1 MLVLLKIAYVRKYTW
16 SELRTLAWKTP
27 QKAAKAREDVKLSSV
42 SANSSQGAVTVSK
55 KRRRV
60 SIVEPIL

>member
-1 MLVLLKIAYVRKYTW
+1 MLLKITYVRKYTW

-27 QKAAKAREDVKLSSV
+27 QKATNAREDVQLSSV
-42 SANSSQGAVTVSK
+42 SANSPQGAVTVSK